1 MAADP
6 HHVLVIGAGFGGIAV
21 ARGLHGAPVRVTLV
35 DANNF
40 HTFQPLLY
48 QVATAGLDGADVAHP
63 IRNIFA
69 GRRRADVKVVVGEA
83 TGIDTSARS
92 VALGDGRRLDY
103 DTLVLAA
110 GAVTADFG
118 VPGVAEHAFPLK
130 SVDDAV
136 ALRLH
141 LLRQFERADASTE
154 PIEAGALDVVVS
166 GGGPTGVEMAGGIAE
181 LYSMVL
187 RGDFPDLPVADARI
201 VLVEPQDRVLAPF
214 HPDSSAHARNRLGK
228 MGVDVRTGVGIAE
241 VGPDGV
247 RLSDGERIPART
259 VVWAAGVRANPLAE
273 QLGVELGR
281 AGRIPVE
288 ADLTVTG
295 LRDVFAIGDIAA
307 ATGDDGAP
315 LPQVAQPAIQGGAH
329 VARQIRRRLDGQPTE
344 PFRYVDKGSMATI
357 GRHSAVTELA
367 SGRRLEGFVGWLAW
381 LGLHLVYL
389 MGFRNRISVFVN
401 WCWNYLTYD
410 RANRL
415 LSHRDLEQP
424 PPDGRPATDG

>member
-1 MAADP
+1 MSADL

-21 ARGLHGAPVRVTLV
+21 ARALQDAPVRVTLV

-48 QVATAGLDGADVAHP
+48 QVATAGLDVADVAHP
-63 IRNIFA
+63 IRNIFP
-69 GRRRADVKVVVGEA
+69 GRRRSHVKVVVGEVTA
-83 TGIDTSARS
+83 IDVSART
-92 VALGDGRRLDY
+92 VAVHDGRHLAY

-130 SVDDAV
+130 SVDDAL

-141 LLRQFERADASTE
+141 LLRRFEHADAGTE
-154 PIEAGALDVVVS
+154 PIAAGALDVVIS

-187 RGDFPDLPVADARI
+187 SGDFPDLPVAEARI
-201 VLVEPQDRVLAPF
+201 VLVEPQARVLAPF
-214 HPDSSAHARNRLGK
+214 HPDSSAHATDRLRK

-241 VGPDGV
+241 VDGEGV
-247 RLSDGERIPART
+247 TLTDGERIPART
-259 VVWAAGVRANPLAE
+259 VVWAAGVRANPLATL
-273 QLGVELGR
+273 LGVELGR

-288 ADLTVTG
+288 PDLTVVG
-295 LRDVFAIGDIAA
+295 LSDVFALGDIAA
-307 ATGDDGAP
+307 ATDGAGAL

-329 VARQIRRRLDGQPTE
+329 VGRQIRRRLTGAATE
-344 PFRYVDKGSMATI
+344 RFRYVDKGSMATI

-367 SGRRLEGFVGWLAW
+367 NGRRLDGLVGWLAW

-415 LSHRDLEQP
+415 LSREDLAHE
-424 PPDGRPATDG
+424 RRR

>member
-1 MAADP
+1 MAADL
-6 HHVLVIGAGFGGIAV
+6 HHVLVIGAGFGGISIT
-21 ARGLHGAPVRVTLV
+21 RGLQDAPVRVTLV

-48 QVATAGLDGADVAHP
+48 QVATAGLDVADVAHP
-63 IRNIFA
+63 IRNIFP
-69 GRRRADVKVVVGEA
+69 GRRRSLVKVVVGEVTA
-83 TGIDTSARS
+83 IDPGART
-92 VALGDGRRLDY
+92 VDLHDGRQLDY
-103 DTLVLAA
+103 DILVVAA

-141 LLRQFERADASTE
+141 LLRQFEHADASAE
-154 PIEAGALDVVVS
+154 PIEAGALDVVIS

-187 RGDFPDLPVADARI
+187 SDDFPDLPVAEARI
-201 VLVEPQDRVLAPF
+201 VLVEPQARVLAPF
-214 HPDSSAHARNRLGK
+214 HPDSSEHATEQLRK

-241 VGPDGV
+241 VTPDGV
-247 RLSDGERIPART
+247 TLSDGERVLART
-259 VVWAAGVRANPLAE
+259 VVWAAGVRANPLATL
-273 QLGVELGR
+273 LGVELGR

-288 ADLTVTG
+288 QDLTVAG
-295 LRDVFAIGDIAA
+295 LPDVFAIGDIAA
-307 ATGDDGAP
+307 TTGSDGAL

-329 VARQIRRRLDGQPTE
+329 VARQIRRRLAGEPTE

-367 SGRRLEGFVGWLAW
+367 NGRRFDGFVGWLAW

-401 WCWNYLTYD
+401 WSWNYLTYD

-415 LSHRDLEQP
+415 LSRRDLEE
-424 PPDGRPATDG
+424 RPEVP

>member
-1 MAADP
+1 MASDL
-6 HHVLVIGAGFGGIAV
+6 HHVVVIGAGFGGIAV
-21 ARGLHGAPVRVTLV
+21 TRGLVGAPVRVTLI

-48 QVATAGLDGADVAHP
+48 QVATAGLDVADVAHP
-63 IRNIFA
+63 IRNIFP
-69 GRRRADVKVVVGEA
+69 GRRRARVKVVVGEV
-83 TGIDTSARS
+83 TSIDAGAKT
-92 VALGDGRRLDY
+92 VGLHDGRQVDY

-118 VPGVAEHAFPLK
+118 VPGVAEHAHPLK

-141 LLRQFERADASTE
+141 LLRQFERADALTA
-154 PIEAGALDVVVS
+154 PIGPGLLDVVVC

-187 RGDFPDLPVADARI
+187 RDDFPDLPVTEAHIA
-201 VLVEPQDRVLAPF
+201 LVEPQDRVLAPF
-214 HPDSSAHARNRLGK
+214 HPDSSKHATDRLRK

-241 VGPDGV
+241 VRPDGV
-247 RLSDGERIPART
+247 TLTDGERIAAGT
-259 VVWAAGVRANPLAE
+259 VVWAAGVRANPVAE

-281 AGRIPVE
+281 GGRVPVGP
-288 ADLTVTG
+288 DLTVAG
-295 LRDVFAIGDIAA
+295 LRDVFAIGDVAA
-307 ATGDDGAP
+307 VTDPVGTP

-329 VARQIRRRLDGQPTE
+329 VARQIRRRLDGAATE

-367 SGRRLEGFVGWLAW
+367 NGRRLDGFVGWLAW

-401 WCWNYLTYD
+401 WSWNYLTYD

-415 LSHRDLEQP
+415 LSRRDLESHREVP
-424 PPDGRPATDG
+424 

>member
-1 MAADP
+1 MPTTDP
-6 HHVLVIGAGFGGIAV
+6 HHVVVIGAGFGGVAV
-21 ARGLHGAPVRVTLV
+21 ARDLYGAGVRVTLV
-35 DANNF
+35 DGNNF

-48 QVATAGLDGADVAHP
+48 QVATAGLDVADVAHP
-63 IRNIFA
+63 IRNIFP
-69 GRRRADVKVVVGEA
+69 GRRRSHVKVVVG
-83 TGIDTSARS
+83 TVTSIDPTSKAIR
-92 VALGDGRRLDY
+92 LHDDRRIDY
-103 DTLVLAA
+103 DTLVVAA

-141 LLRQFERADASTE
+141 LLRQFERADAG
-154 PIEAGALDVVVS
+154 PRPLAPGALDVVVS

-187 RGDFPDLPVADARI
+187 RDDFPDLPVADARI
-201 VLVEPQDRVLAPF
+201 VLVEPQARVLAPF
-214 HPDSSAHARNRLGK
+214 HPDSSAHAADQLGR
-228 MGVDVRTGVGIAE
+228 MGVEVRTGVGITAVDPE
-241 VGPDGV
+241 GV
-247 RLSDGERIPART
+247 TIGDGERIAAAT
-259 VVWAAGVRANPLAE
+259 VVWAAGVRAHPLAE

-281 AGRIPVE
+281 GGRIPVE

-295 LRDVFAIGDIAA
+295 LPDVFAIGDIAA
-307 ATGDDGAP
+307 ATATDGAL
-315 LPQVAQPAIQGGAH
+315 LPQVAQPAIQGGKH
-329 VARQIRRRLDGQPTE
+329 VARQIRRRLAGEPTE

-367 SGRRLEGFVGWLAW
+367 NGRRFQGFIGWLAW

-415 LSHRDLEQP
+415 LSHRDL
-424 PPDGRPATDG
+424 DDDDRPIRSHR

>member
-21 ARGLHGAPVRVTLV
+21 ARGLDGAPVRVTVV

-48 QVATAGLDGADVAHP
+48 QAATAGLDVADVAHP
-63 IRNIFA
+63 IRSIFA
-69 GRRRADVKVVVGEA
+69 GRRRRHVDVVVGEVA
-83 TGIDTSARS
+83 TIDPAAKTIG
-92 VALGDGRRLDY
+92 LLDGRRIGY
-103 DTLVLAA
+103 DTLVVAA

-118 VPGVAEHAFPLK
+118 VPGVAEHSFPLK
-130 SVDDAV
+130 STDDAV

-141 LLRQFERADASTE
+141 LLRQFERADATGG
-154 PIEAGALDVVVS
+154 PIRLGALDVVIS

-187 RGDFPDLPVADARI
+187 RGDFPELPVADARI
-201 VLVEPQDRVLAPF
+201 VLVEPQERVLAPF
-214 HPDSSAHARNRLGK
+214 HPDSSEHAAEQLRK
-228 MGVDVRTGVGIAE
+228 MGVDVRTGVGIAS
-241 VGPDGV
+241 VDPDGV
-247 RLSDGERIPART
+247 RLSDGERIDANT
-259 VVWAAGVRANPLAE
+259 VVWAAGVRAHPLASH
-273 QLGVELGR
+273 LGVELARGGR
-281 AGRIPVE
+281 VPVE
-288 ADLTVTG
+288 PDLSVTG
-295 LRDVFAIGDIAA
+295 LPDVFAIGDIAA
-307 ATGDDGAP
+307 ATDASGAP

-329 VARQIRRRLDGQPTE
+329 VARQIRRRLTGEPTE

-367 SGRRLEGFVGWLAW
+367 NGRRFDGFVGWLAW

-415 LSHRDLEQP
+415 LSRRDLE
-424 PPDGRPATDG
+424 GRGKVP